1 MHFQKSS
8 MPSICIVIKNL
19 ETNLNL
25 EIIWPF
31 ITFFLIHMDN
41 IFISTYVRI
50 INPRTFNPDGNVS
63 IQVSL
68 ASGSSFCSKSL
79 LVTGIDLAI
88 RLQGHW
94 SFISIY
100 SFKIYIFGHFFFM

>member
-1 MHFQKSS
+1 MLK
-8 MPSICIVIKNL
+8 
-19 ETNLNL
+19 
-25 EIIWPF
+25 
-31 ITFFLIHMDN
+31 
-41 IFISTYVRI
+41 I

-63 IQVSL
+63 IQVFL

-100 SFKIYIFGHFFFM
+100 SFKIYTFGHFFLCKEKLCVIL